1 MTRIVVGPF
10 SRVEG
15 DLEVTLEVEDGAV
28 REARVSSQLFR
39 GFERILIGKIPL
51 DALAVVPRICGICSV
66 SQSSAVARAL
76 AGAAGLEPPKNGR
89 TAGNLMLA
97 AENMADHLTH
107 FYLFFMPDFARPA
120 YSQRHWYPLVRQ
132 RFEAMR
138 GSGGVEA
145 LASRARFLE
154 LVAILG
160 GKWPHTLAI
169 QPGGSSRA
177 VQRAERVQLLLVL
190 REFRKFLEKTLF
202 GDQLERIAGLG
213 SLAALAGWRDARPAA
228 DSDFRLFLEVAGDL
242 EIEKL
247 GRGPDTFMSYG
258 AYDDGDRPHFAAGVF
273 EGEVHPLEQGAIRE
287 DGSHAWLQ
295 EGAPRHPA
303 EGLTQPAPDKSG
315 AYTWCK
321 APRLGGKVVEVG
333 ALARQVVDGH
343 PLARQ
348 LVASGGGNVFSRVLA
363 RLLELALV
371 VPAMERWVSTFQ
383 PGEPFCLPG
392 EIPDGAVSF
401 GLVEAARG
409 SLGHW
414 LTVGEGRIR
423 GYQIVAPTTWNFSP
437 RDGEGRCGP
446 LEQALVGTPVGGRLG
461 EVLVQ
466 HVVRS
471 FDPCMV
477 CTVH

>member
-1 MTRIVVGPF
+1 MTRVVVGPF

-28 REARVSSQLFR
+28 QQARVSSQLFR
-39 GFERILIGKIPL
+39 GFEQILTGKVPM

-66 SQSSAVARAL
+66 AQSVAVVRAL
-76 AGAAGLEPPKNGR
+76 AGAAGVSPPPNGR
-89 TAGNLMLA
+89 TAQNLMLA
-97 AENMADHLTH
+97 AENMADHLSH

-120 YSQRHWYPLVRQ
+120 YSQRHWHPLVVR

-138 GSGGVEA
+138 GAGGVEA
-145 LASRARFLE
+145 LSSRARFLE

-160 GKWPHTLAI
+160 GKWPHTLAL
-169 QPGGSSRA
+169 QPGGTSRA
-177 VQRAERVQLLLVL
+177 VQKAEKVQLLLVL
-190 REFRKFLEKTLF
+190 REFRKFLEGTLF
-202 GDQLERIAGLG
+202 GDRLERIAGL
-213 SLAALAGWRDARPAA
+213 SWATLCGWRDSRPAA
-228 DSDFRLFLEVAGDL
+228 ESDFRLFLEVAGDL
-242 EIEKL
+242 EIERL
-247 GRGPDTFMSYG
+247 GRGPGLFMSYG
-258 AYDDGDRPHFAAGVF
+258 AYDDGDRPHFRQGLF
-273 EGEVHPLEQGAIRE
+273 DGEVRPLEQAAIRE
-287 DGSHAWLQ
+287 DGSHAWLAD
-295 EGAPRHPA
+295 GAPRHPA
-303 EGLTQPAPDKSG
+303 EGVTQPAPDKEG

-321 APRLGGKVVEVG
+321 APRLGGRVVEVG

-348 LVASGGGNVFSRVLA
+348 LATSGGGNVFSRVLA

-371 VPAMERWVSTFQ
+371 VPAMEHWVTTFE
-383 PGEPFCLPG
+383 PGAPFCLPA
-392 EIPDGAVSF
+392 EIPERASSYGF
-401 GLVEAARG
+401 VEAARG

-437 RDGEGRCGP
+437 RDAEGQAGP
-446 LEQALVGTPVGGRLG
+446 LEQALVGPPVGGRLG